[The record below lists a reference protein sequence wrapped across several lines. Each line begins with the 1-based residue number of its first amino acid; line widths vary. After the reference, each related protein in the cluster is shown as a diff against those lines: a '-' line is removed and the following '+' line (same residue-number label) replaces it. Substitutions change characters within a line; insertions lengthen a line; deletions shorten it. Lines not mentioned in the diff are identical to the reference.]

1 MKSFAACI
9 CLLLAAEIA
18 PAQINYSIIKRQAHT
33 AANGAGSGAAENPPP
48 ASPAPPPPQAPP
60 SPQLQATLQN
70 IAALRGDLATLCNS
84 SGTNLLAAQKSS
96 FTNNLAAAAQGTKAK
111 PGSVTKLADDL
122 ATAIA
127 GNEKARPHQQKLAQ
141 NLHAIFNSAHLTPAQ
156 QQAIFDD
163 VQKTLTNCGAPADAV
178 ATVAGDLKTIADETK

>member
-18 PAQINYSIIKRQAHT
+18 PAQINYSIIKRQAQG
-33 AANGAGSGAAENPPP
+33 AANGAGSGAAENPPQ
-48 ASPAPPPPQAPP
+48 ASPAPPPQAPP

-70 IAALRGDLATLCNS
+70 ISALRGDLATLCNS
-84 SGTNLLAAQKSS
+84 SSTNLLAAQKSS

-111 PGSVTKLADDL
+111 PASIAKLADDL

-141 NLHAIFNSAHLTPAQ
+141 DLHAISNSAHLTPAQ
-156 QQAIFDD
+156 QQMIFDD
-163 VQKTLTNCGAPADAV
+163 AQKILANCGAAPDAV
-178 ATVAGDLKTIADETK
+178 AAVVGDLKAIADETK

>member
-1 MKSFAACI
+1 MKLFAACF
-9 CLLLAAEIA
+9 CLLLAAEVA
-18 PAQINYSIIKRQAHT
+18 LAQINYSIIKRQAQG
-33 AANGAGSGAAENPPP
+33 AANGAGSGAAENPPQ
-48 ASPAPPPPQAPP
+48 ASPAPPPQAPP

-70 IAALRGDLATLCNS
+70 ISALRGDLATLCNS
-84 SGTNLLAAQKSS
+84 SGTNLPAAQKSS

-111 PGSVTKLADDL
+111 PASVAKLADDL

-163 VQKTLTNCGAPADAV
+163 VQKTLTNCGSPADAV
-178 ATVAGDLKTIADETK
+178 AAVVGDLKTIADETK